1 MEALTI
7 SAANLSTIEKN
18 MMQVADE
25 LSGVISNVSSVN
37 NQVNKVE
44 DQVATLNNEVK
55 NLVKEIRETTIIT
68 NARQNI
74 MYNNEIIDKKFSY
87 FDNVRRA
94 TESVLDAINNSAIS
108 RNFLYNMNQKLLLNN
123 PNYWLSN
130 ALSALNYWVLN
141 DRNNSQ
147 REVKNALTKD
157 ASKTSLFFMIIN
169 LKMKRR
175 QASYNWLKKYLSLLN
190 PLELDKDFITVL
202 DMTASGILDDDSKEL
217 VLNKINDW
225 MNILQNDKEVEDR
238 QYNIWEEFISD
249 NRDTDI
255 YMPYLESSVKEVN
268 LLKNNIITTSSY
280 YNVLNKLNN
289 VINKEHSIKNV
300 DDILNNLIYDY
311 EDKEQIYQLDNLKNN
326 LIISCNGDM
335 EEATRLYKKQESLYY
350 DKTDLITILSNIV
363 IFDTTYKISSD
374 TRKMA
379 LSLVKKYII
388 KAYDK
393 VNATV
398 NEGIININ
406 VDGFMTDVNGVIDR
420 NKINKEI
427 DMYVENEYYSD
438 DKDLMVILVIL
449 NVLGIIGIFITLDNR
464 LLSMILIIGIVLG
477 DVFLLFKMRKRNNA
491 RNVAKNKLKASVIG
505 SLDRILAEVTD
516 YYNLLKGDRIE
527 YDKLIAFLDSL
538 NERDY
543 LKGNDERNIMVG

>member
-44 DQVATLNNEVK
+44 GQVATLNNEVK

-74 MYNNEIIDKKFSY
+74 MYNNEIIDKKFNY
-87 FDNVRRA
+87 FDAVRRA

-108 RNFLYNMNQKLLLNN
+108 RNSLYNMNQKLLLNN

-130 ALSALNYWVLN
+130 ALSALNYWILN

-147 REVKNALTKD
+147 REVKNALAKD

-169 LKMKRR
+169 FKMNRR

-202 DMTASGILDDDSKEL
+202 DMTASGIFDDDSKEL
-217 VLNKINDW
+217 VLSKINDW

-238 QYNIWEEFISD
+238 QCNIWEGFISD

-255 YMPYLESSVKEVN
+255 YMPYLENSVKEVN
-268 LLKNNIITTSSY
+268 VLKNNIITTSSY

-289 VINKEHSIKNV
+289 VISKDRSTKNI
-300 DDILNNLIYDY
+300 DDILNSLIYDY

-335 EEATRLYKKQESLYY
+335 EEATKLYKKQESLYY
-350 DKTDLITILSNIV
+350 DKIDLITILSNIV

-393 VNATV
+393 VNGTV

-406 VDGFMTDVNGVIDR
+406 VNGFMTDVNGVIDR

-438 DKDLMVILVIL
+438 DKDLMIILVIL
-449 NVLGIIGIFITLDNR
+449 NVLGVIGIFITLDSR
-464 LLSMILIIGIVLG
+464 LLSMILIVGIILG
-477 DVFLLFKMRKRNNA
+477 DVFLLLKMRSRNKS
-491 RNVAKNKLKASVIG
+491 RNVAKNKLKTSILG
-505 SLDRILAEVTD
+505 NLDRVLAEVTD
-516 YYNLLKGDRIE
+516 YYNLLKGDRLE
-527 YDKLIAFLDSL
+527 YDKLISFLSSL